1 MMISYKYMKLA
12 LAFAIFFAVPTV
24 ANSQTLLDKARQDLV
39 ASQKKLTEQRTK
51 LADERIEVSAGLTK
65 NQAELLE
72 KRRLVRIARMS
83 GQERREALRF
93 LRLNASEQ
101 GDEVEF
107 LQSQLKSF
115 SLKQQTLLVKGEKTE
130 DIAGKGIELTMQNL
144 EAGVARLEKMLGGTV
159 IEVEGVSDEGLVKP
173 GKLAMVGP
181 AMWFQA
187 DDGSFGGDVVLAAG
201 SRSAQVVGGDAE
213 IVSKLSNSEEVIASV
228 DLTGGKARA
237 LANID
242 ESPLDL
248 FRKGGSWVWPIMA
261 VALIALICAML
272 KFIQLSK
279 IDKLP
284 NGWLQGVLENLRN
297 ANATEAATSCNG
309 IPHPIGEVMEEA
321 LTGYDKGA
329 DVVEEIVYEKM
340 IGVQSNLQK
349 WLPFIAVTAAIA
361 PLLGLL
367 GTVSGMITTFNVIT
381 VAGTGDPKPLAGGI
395 SEALVT
401 TMFGLVVAIPAL
413 VLHALLSRRSQGIIQ
428 TTEKLGLTIVNC
440 IRKNKN

>member
-1 MMISYKYMKLA
+1 MAL
-12 LAFAIFFAVPTV
+12 LAFTSLS
-24 ANSQTLLDKARQDLV
+24 NGQTIVDKARQDLE
-39 ASQKKLTEQRTK
+39 ASQKKLSQQRNS
-51 LADERIEVSAGLTK
+51 LADERIELSSKLTK

-83 GQERREALRF
+83 ELERKESVKL
-93 LRLNASEQ
+93 LQSKASEQ
-101 GDEVEF
+101 GDEVKF
-107 LQSQLKSF
+107 LESQLKSF
-115 SLKQQTLLVKGEKTE
+115 SVKQQTMLVKGEKTQ
-130 DIAGKGIELTMQNL
+130 DIAGSGLEVTMLSL
-144 EAGVARLEKMLGGTV
+144 EAGVDRLEKMLGGTI
-159 IEVEGVSDEGLVKP
+159 IEAEGISEEGLVKP

-187 DDGSFGGDVVLAAG
+187 DDDSFSGDVILSQA
-201 SRSAQVVGGDAE
+201 SRSAQVVESDSNNVASLLSGD
-213 IVSKLSNSEEVIASV
+213 EVVASV

-248 FRKGGSWVWPIMA
+248 LRKGGSWVWPIIA
-261 VALIALICAML
+261 VALIALVCALM

-279 IDKLP
+279 IEKLP
-284 NGWLQGVLENLRN
+284 NGWMQGVLENLRN
-297 ANATEAATSCNG
+297 GNSADAITSCG
-309 IPHPIGEVMEEA
+309 TMSHPIGEVMEDA

-340 IGVQSNLQK
+340 IGVQSKLQK

-367 GTVSGMITTFNVIT
+367 GTVSGMISTFNVIT

-413 VLHALLSRRSQGIIQ
+413 VLHAMLSRRSQGIIQ

-440 IRKNKN
+440 IRKNTK